1 MSVEEWKRWRQDR
14 NEKLREPFGW
24 LSLVSLDWLGPE
36 PQTLQTFPGTWTAH
50 GNAVTWNDQEFQV
63 VPGEAIYVEA
73 DGKQAE
79 IALRFGRICVRVRD
93 PRSPVRTDFAGTESY
108 DYADEAR
115 VEGEF
120 VAFDE
125 PRSIDVPSAYP
136 GGSINLTAIG
146 ELTIPGEAP
155 LLVTEGPSGPHVIFS
170 DPSNELWRSAPVDGN
185 IVDFNRSTFFPASF
199 TPYATCPTPP
209 AQNRLSNP
217 VLAGEKK

>member
-36 PQTLQTFPGTWTAH
+36 PQTLQTFPGTWTAQ
-50 GNAVTWNDQEFQV
+50 GNVVTWNDQEFQV

-79 IALRFGRICVRVRD
+79 IALRFGKVCVRVRD
-93 PRSPVRTDFAGTESY
+93 PHSPVRLQFTETDTY
-108 DYADEAR
+108 DYLDSAR
-115 VEGEF
+115 VTGTYTEF
-120 VAFDE
+120 AT
-125 PRSIDVPSAYP
+125 PRTIEVPSAYP
-136 GGSINLTAIG
+136 GGVVSLTALG
-146 ELTIPGEAP
+146 EVSLLGENP

-170 DPSNELWRSAPVDGN
+170 DPSNDLWRSAPLDGD